1 MPALTDLASLYY
13 RQGRYEEALA
23 RCKTALS
30 INTYDG
36 DVNYLYGLCN
46 MALGNHTDAKDGFSV
61 ASYSPRVRSAAYE
74 KLAEMYLMDR
84 NWAKAEHYA

>member
-1 MPALTDLASLYY
+1 
-13 RQGRYEEALA
+13 
-23 RCKTALS
+23 
-30 INTYDG
+30 
-36 DVNYLYGLCN
+36 